1 MRVRTKIRR
10 YFMKEKSQ
18 KRITVVN
25 ACAKSVHQSN
35 LLSQNM
41 RLVDNLSTLNK
52 NELLLL
58 TFVASKVKKG
68 DTAFE
73 KLVFK
78 PSILSA
84 LLNIN
89 LADCKTRAR
98 FQRDVINLSK
108 KSMVIWR
115 DNNESFIPG
124 PLFSQ
129 CQYDRENRQYIFKL
143 NDRMTPYYLVF
154 DKKDPGTIFKYGY
167 IRMLPSVYS
176 RRLYVIAASIKN
188 LAGGIAYTTEKLYA
202 VLGYTDESHNFC
214 SRVLNKAILDIN
226 ALTDITLQASAIKEG
241 KKIIGYIFKAH
252 AKSKTFMDGQGIYPS
267 ELSDLESEKRRIQKL
282 YREPEGT
289 IKGEVVV
296 QNIQYRDLTLKQ
308 QTSFERL

>member
-1 MRVRTKIRR
+1 
-10 YFMKEKSQ
+10 MKEKSQ

-98 FQRDVINLSK
+98 FQRDVINLRK
-108 KSMVIWR
+108 NRW
-115 DNNESFIPG
+115 SFGATIMKVLYPA
-124 PLFSQ
+124 LYFRSANTTAKIVNIFS
-129 CQYDRENRQYIFKL
+129 N
-143 NDRMTPYYLVF
+143 
-154 DKKDPGTIFKYGY
+154 
-167 IRMLPSVYS
+167 
-176 RRLYVIAASIKN
+176 
-188 LAGGIAYTTEKLYA
+188 
-202 VLGYTDESHNFC
+202 
-214 SRVLNKAILDIN
+214 
-226 ALTDITLQASAIKEG
+226 
-241 KKIIGYIFKAH
+241 
-252 AKSKTFMDGQGIYPS
+252 
-267 ELSDLESEKRRIQKL
+267 
-282 YREPEGT
+282 
-289 IKGEVVV
+289 
-296 QNIQYRDLTLKQ
+296 
-308 QTSFERL
+308 